1 MKNYLVIT
9 GDDIFS
15 QLSFT
20 VIDSSHLFLVGT
32 LYSQINN
39 SYYKGGIITL
49 SFDGGAQDPI
59 IDSENH
65 LAYYLKTAEN
75 KYRWCTDYCLACNE
89 VIIESVSYEN
99 CLLCDNSNEYY
110 LKVASV
116 GSCIERNSNPDRY
129 YFNSQENK
137 FTFCTSEWYRD
148 ENNDVLLHRP
158 LS

>member
-1 MKNYLVIT
+1 MLYENDLLTRKKGPIGVMTCPSDSDDYFMMLKLSDDRVILGCGESEYHLTIVEQVLQTMKNYLVIT
-9 GDDIFS
+9 GDDVFS

-65 LAYYLKTAEN
+65 LAYY
-75 KYRWCTDYCLACNE
+75 
-89 VIIESVSYEN
+89 
-99 CLLCDNSNEYY
+99 
-110 LKVASV
+110 
-116 GSCIERNSNPDRY
+116 
-129 YFNSQENK
+129 
-137 FTFCTSEWYRD
+137 
-148 ENNDVLLHRP
+148 
-158 LS
+158 